1 MMNSGT
7 MQGRSFLVLVS
18 GYVIHT
24 TCRMTMT
31 TDRTVDL
38 GPTILYGTRRSRDY
52 DNVLF
57 FEAPMHPIMY
67 LMHPGRSS
75 PRHLPSPISPYRDH
89 TSHGFCNFP
98 PDTFTPFTPC
108 EAPIRDSPTLLPRR
122 FTRHD
127 SHPGT
132 QIPPGNPSE
141 RILTWVP
148 AAGIVYRGAALFRL
162 LSQRIGARRR
172 VPDSSDLQGGPRL
185 HSTLNR
191 SHLDGSGE
199 HHPSP
204 AARGLCP
211 Y

>member
-1 MMNSGT
+1 
-7 MQGRSFLVLVS
+7 
-18 GYVIHT
+18 
-24 TCRMTMT
+24 MTA
-31 TDRTVDL
+31 DRTVDL
-38 GPTILYGTRRSRDY
+38 GPTILYGTRRSR
-52 DNVLF
+52 VGAGVTTTVSCF
-57 FEAPMHPIMY
+57 FEHPCTPIMH
-67 LMHPGRSS
+67 LMHPGDLRRVTFLR
-75 PRHLPSPISPYRDH
+75 PFVRIEI
-89 TSHGFCNFP
+89 TFP
-98 PDTFTPFTPC
+98 TVSATFPGYFHALC
-108 EAPIRDSPTLLPRR
+108 ALWPIRDSPTLLPHR

-162 LSQRIGARRR
+162 LSLRIGARRR

-185 HSTLNR
+185 HSTLNP

-199 HHPSP
+199 QHPSP